1 MKNKSKKTKPNN
13 IQYQLIYIF
22 NNRNQIKK
30 KNFMKL
36 KTQNLLNTKEK
47 FTNITLLIYLKDLS
61 CRFKTRIIPPPNTI
75 RMCIGRAWS
84 YV

>member
-30 KNFMKL
+30 K
-36 KTQNLLNTKEK
+36 
-47 FTNITLLIYLKDLS
+47 TL
-61 CRFKTRIIPPPNTI
+61 
-75 RMCIGRAWS
+75 
-84 YV
+84 

>member
-30 KNFMKL
+30 KKL
-36 KTQNLLNTKEK
+36 YEIKNPK
-47 FTNITLLIYLKDLS
+47 FIKHPRKIYQHYFINI
-61 CRFKTRIIPPPNTI
+61 P
-75 RMCIGRAWS
+75 
-84 YV
+84 